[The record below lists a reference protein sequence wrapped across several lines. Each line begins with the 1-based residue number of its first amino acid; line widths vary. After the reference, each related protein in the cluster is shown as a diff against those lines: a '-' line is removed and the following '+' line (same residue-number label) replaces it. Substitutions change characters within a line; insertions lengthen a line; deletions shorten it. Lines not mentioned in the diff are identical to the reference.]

1 LQGRVFS
8 IIVHGDAAGADI
20 VRRSLTDWLLDMQLI
35 QASHA
40 ATLDRYI
47 GYYEPYA
54 TSHEA
59 LDRDTALQQEVRNAG
74 KILLAAANLARAGKL
89 PQADVHIKDPRP
101 K

>member
-1 LQGRVFS
+1 V
-8 IIVHGDAAGADI
+8 IVHGDTAGAETLQ
-20 VRRSLTDWLLDMQLI
+20 RYLTDWLTDMELI
-35 QASHA
+35 PAANA

-59 LDRDTALQQEVRNAG
+59 LDRDTALFQEVRDVA
-74 KILLAAANLARAGKL
+74 KAVVEAVKLQRAGKL
-89 PQADVHIKDPRP
+89 PRPDRGLPSPRP